1 MESRKSYNLC
11 ESTPKLV
18 PSTRRADIYMWQETI
33 SISGPYDFDLA
44 LDRLKLDPLHL
55 VDVKN
60 KSIRVPIQLDS
71 RQIVTEVVGVGS
83 LEEPV
88 FIIKGTDMKEQAVKR
103 LSEIFGWNVELKKIH
118 EHFQNTELKSLFQ
131 QHYGTPFVLDFDPFA
146 CLLKCIIHQQLNLSF
161 AHTLTERFVKAF
173 GNEHEGVWFYPT
185 PERVASLT
193 VEQLRELQFSGRK
206 AEYVIGIAELVA
218 SEELRLNNMNQMADE
233 EITSE
238 LTKIRGVGPWTAQ
251 NFLMFGLGRP
261 NLFPLA
267 DIGIQNAMKQYY
279 QLEKKP
285 TAEEMERLKKPW
297 EPYLSYASLY
307 LWRSIE

>member
-1 MESRKSYNLC
+1 
-11 ESTPKLV
+11 
-18 PSTRRADIYMWQETI
+18 MWQETI

-44 LDRLKLDPLHL
+44 LDRLKLDPLHY

-60 KSIRVPIQLDS
+60 KSVKVPIILDS
-71 RQIVTEVVGVGS
+71 RQLVTEVKGVGS
-83 LEEPV
+83 LQEPE
-88 FIIKGTDMKEQAVKR
+88 FILKGTDLKDESLNR
-103 LSEIFGWNVELKKIH
+103 LSEIFGWNVELITVH
-118 EHFQNTELKSLFQ
+118 EHFQNTELSSLFQ
-131 QHYGTPFVLDFDPFA
+131 QHYGTPLVLDFDPFS

-161 AHTLTERFVKAF
+161 AHTLTERFVKTF
-173 GNEHEGVWFYPT
+173 GTELEGVWFYPT
-185 PERVASLT
+185 PEKVASLT

-218 SEELRLNNMNQMADE
+218 SDKLNFNKMNHMSDE
-233 EITSE
+233 EIAIE

-251 NFLMFGLGRP
+251 NFLMFGLGKP

-267 DIGIQNAMKQYY
+267 DIGLQNALKQYY
-279 QLEKKP
+279 QLEQKP
-285 TAEEMERLKKPW
+285 TAEEMEKLKKPW

>member
-1 MESRKSYNLC
+1 MEKFYNLC
-11 ESTPKLV
+11 KPTPA
-18 PSTRRADIYMWQETI
+18 PSTRRADFYMWQETI
-33 SISGPYDFDLA
+33 SITGPYDFELA

-55 VDVKN
+55 VDLKK
-60 KSIRVPIQLDS
+60 KSVRVPLQLDA
-71 RQIVTEVVGVGS
+71 RQLVTEVVGAGS

-88 FIIKGTDMKEQAVKR
+88 FIIKGTDLDLKQKSLKR
-103 LSEIFGWNVELKKIH
+103 ISEIFGWNVELLKIQ

-131 QHYGTPFVLDFDPFA
+131 QHYGTPLVLDFDPFA

-161 AHTLTERFVKAF
+161 AHTLTERFVKTF
-173 GNEHEGVWFYPT
+173 GNEQEGVWFYPT
-185 PERVASLT
+185 PGKVASLT

-218 SEELRLNNMNQMADE
+218 SEKLNFNTMNLMTDK
-233 EITSE
+233 EITTE

-267 DIGIQNAMKQYY
+267 DIGIQNALKKYY
-279 QLEKKP
+279 QLDKKP
-285 TAEEMERLKKPW
+285 TAEEMEKLKKPW